1 MRWYDKRCLKFFL
14 TGIIICSFNNG
25 SLEKWANATINIMVS
40 AQFFAVFSFFGGI
53 SRDFAE
59 IPEFHGFQP
68 CEISEAL
75 NKLFQKICKLC
86 SKPIFTRKGE
96 NTERKRYT
104 QLYSLWLYLNAN
116 WYLSRHCRLTIIF
129 LWAFIPIILD
139 FLDQQESSRLP
150 RVVTKLTQ
158 VAKAAF
164 I

>member
-1 MRWYDKRCLKFFL
+1 MLLLTLWLVPSFSRYLAFL
-14 TGIIICSFNNG
+14 GEFC
-25 SLEKWANATINIMVS
+25 
-40 AQFFAVFSFFGGI
+40 GI
-53 SRDFAE
+53 SRKYLNFT
-59 IPEFHGFQP
+59 GSRP
-68 CEISEAL
+68 CERSEAL

-86 SKPIFTRKGE
+86 SKPISTRKGE

-104 QLYSLWLYLNAN
+104 QLYSLWLRYLNAN

-150 RVVTKLTQ
+150 RVVSKLTQ

>member
-1 MRWYDKRCLKFFL
+1 MLLL
-14 TGIIICSFNNG
+14 TLWLVPSFSRYLAFWG
-25 SLEKWANATINIMVS
+25 E
-40 AQFFAVFSFFGGI
+40 FRGI
-53 SRDFAE
+53 SRKYLNFT
-59 IPEFHGFQP
+59 GSRP
-68 CEISEAL
+68 CVISEAL
-75 NKLFQKICKLC
+75 NKLLQKICKLC